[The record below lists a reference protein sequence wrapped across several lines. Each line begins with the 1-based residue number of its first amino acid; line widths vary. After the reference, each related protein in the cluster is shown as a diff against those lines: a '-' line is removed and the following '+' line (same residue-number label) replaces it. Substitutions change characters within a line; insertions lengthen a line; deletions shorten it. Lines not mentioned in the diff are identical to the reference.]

1 MVGDIAIM
9 WDPLSPHT
17 VVERMPPFLLAE
29 LQEMRERV
37 DMRRVHVRIGGEIVA
52 RVESGCRFAR

>member
-1 MVGDIAIM
+1 MVGELEIM

-17 VVERMPPFLLAE
+17 VIERVPPFLLAE

-37 DMRRVHVRIGGEIVA
+37 HMRGVHVRIGGEIVSG
-52 RVESGCRFAR
+52 VERG